1 MKEVKMMQVGDYKIL
16 RTICKTESSC
26 LYAVENCSATG
37 SKDELPYVLKEMELD
52 EMGKSVLE
60 YEKKI
65 SQNIENTLDKSI
77 AIPAMTVFEQDGK
90 EYAVMHMAKNGKF
103 LSEIIEMF
111 EKLPGKEKFSVKD
124 ESSNKEETSKAVAEE
139 QKAEL
144 ILKVI
149 DAILI
154 SLGELHK
161 KYLHLDLHPGNIFLE
176 NFDFETMTAG
186 FAKFIDFYS
195 AVEVNKDGKGIKR
208 EHLSFTN
215 GFTAPEQFDSN
226 QFIFSASAD
235 TYAVAAITARM
246 FLGKDF
252 LSKIE
257 RLDEDFN
264 EKLIYYGENPILDIL
279 LRKFLLCGL
288 EYSEDYRFTDTKK
301 MRKTLSVLMESI
313 QAYQTSD
320 YYRLFEL
327 AYSMLISENEILL
340 NDIRFDGRSFSNSV
354 ASLSESLYQR
364 EPNVEKC
371 LFIFELLWKVKER
384 FQQQI
389 RSGDLFSLIKSGIAC
404 YNHIGQSRKAY
415 ILFEEIEK
423 MKSQM
428 HILEYLNTR
437 NRAAVFLADS
447 YRFTEAYEMMRE
459 NVVQLIHVKDV
470 YQEASRM
477 MGMENTECFQVT
489 DLARSYSALGQYM
502 TFLDLWKSETM
513 CESEKKWQREKDI
526 IFNGDP
532 EKAFLMAIQEFGQQT
547 INQNITYSH
556 LLHYAIQ
563 RKDEK
568 GKQIFEKYGKD
579 YFGSEADISRQID
592 ETWVKREFKYELY
605 VLLKAIYTYYM
616 DEVDEKFAEKIY
628 GMLSDRKLIDCK
640 EHPIELI
647 YRYLGLILYEYNK
660 KMGVPDV
667 DEYVRD
673 AFVSAVTCM
682 ESAQIDMEKELT
694 IIMCISYHSM
704 WKFNCMIGQSGRNDE
719 LVELLQEHCRRSG
732 WKELLEKLQQVQD
745 LDQIFKY
752 EYS

>member
-1 MKEVKMMQVGDYKIL
+1 MYVGDYRIL

-26 LYAVENCSATG
+26 LYAVENCSAAG
-37 SKDELPYVLKEMELD
+37 SKDELPYVLKEMKLGES
-52 EMGKSVLE
+52 GTSTLE

-65 SQNIENTLDKSI
+65 SQDIENSLEKSV

-103 LSEIIEMF
+103 LSEIIEML
-111 EKLPGKEKFSVKD
+111 E
-124 ESSNKEETSKAVAEE
+124 ESSEEEE
-139 QKAEL
+139 WKAEL
-144 ILKVI
+144 IFKII
-149 DAILI
+149 DAVLI

-195 AVEVNKDGKGIKR
+195 AVEINEEGKGIKK

-215 GFTAPEQFDSN
+215 GFTAPEQLNSK

-252 LSKIE
+252 LSKTE
-257 RLDEDFN
+257 ELDAGYGKE
-264 EKLIYYGENPILDIL
+264 LIYHGQNPILDIL
-279 LRKFLLCGL
+279 LRKFLICGL
-288 EYSEDYRFTDTKK
+288 EYSEDYRFTDTDR

-313 QAYQTSD
+313 QVYKTSD

-327 AYSMLISENEILL
+327 AYSMLVSRSEINIDGLK
-340 NDIRFDGRSFSNSV
+340 FDGRSFSASV
-354 ASLSESLYQR
+354 AALSGSLYQR

-371 LFIFELLWKVKER
+371 LFIFELLWKMKKK
-384 FQQQI
+384 FQAQMW
-389 RSGDLFSLIKSGIAC
+389 SGDWISLIKSGIAC
-404 YNHIGQSRKAY
+404 YNHVGQSRKAY
-415 ILFEEIEK
+415 ALFEELEG
-423 MKSQM
+423 MKQQI
-428 HILEYLNTR
+428 HVLEYLSIR

-447 YRFTEAYEMMRE
+447 YRYEEACEMMKK
-459 NVVQLIHVKDV
+459 NVAQLEKIKDT
-470 YQEASRM
+470 YKKAAQDLE
-477 MGMENTECFQVT
+477 MEVADCCQVT

-502 TFLDLWKSETM
+502 TFLRLWDSEN
-513 CESEKKWQREKDI
+513 DI
-526 IFNGDP
+526 LLQGDP
-532 EKAFLMAIQEFGQQT
+532 EAAFLKAIQEFGQQT

-568 GKQIFEKYGKD
+568 GKQIFEKYRKA
-579 YFGSEADISRQID
+579 YFGREGNIFEQID
-592 ETWVKREFKYELY
+592 ETLEKWEFKYELY
-605 VLLKAIYTYYM
+605 VLLKAIYTYYIE
-616 DEVDEKFAEKIY
+616 EVNEEFAEKIY
-628 GMLSDRKLIDCK
+628 GMLTNRKLLNCK

-647 YRYLGLILYEYNK
+647 YRYMGLILYEYNK
-660 KMGVPDV
+660 KKGTSPV
-667 DEYVRD
+667 DEYVKD
-673 AFVSAVTCM
+673 AFVNAVTCM
-682 ESAQIDMEKELT
+682 EPAQIDMEKDLT

-704 WKFNCMIGQSGRNDE
+704 WKFNCITGQENRNEE
-719 LVELLQEHCRRSG
+719 LIDLLQEHCQRSG
-732 WKELLEKLQQVQD
+732 WKELREKLQEMQD
-745 LDQIFKY
+745 LDKVFEY